1 MARRFPRPD
10 VAPLVRKLPRPV
22 LANLDEAPLTQSIPP
37 PPPPLASSGPPRPLS
52 TPLSADRY
60 QIRFTAGG
68 ATLEKVR
75 LAQDLLRHAVPSGDP
90 AEIVDRA
97 LTALIDDLAKK
108 KCGRASTTARPS
120 APRPPGRAT
129 SLRMVRREVWVRD
142 RGLCAFVA
150 KSGRRCSER
159 RFLEFH
165 HVEPYA
171 VGGPATA
178 ANIQLRC
185 RAHNALEAV
194 SFGPTR
200 PGASWTPSER
210 TAEVS
215 CDGSDSS
222 RNRHTWPRQGAR
234 RLSFDRDG
242 WRREAARGA
251 AMSEAQGEAHQVAIV
266 TGAASGS
273 TPLQRRRW
281 PHAPLSSG

>member
-1 MARRFPRPD
+1 MTMQNQDELLSAAAGLGKRAVEELMARRFPRPD

-68 ATLEKVR
+68 ATLEKLR
-75 LAQDLLRHAVPSGDP
+75 LAQDLLRHAVPSSDP

-108 KCGRASTTARPS
+108 KCGRASTTARP
-120 APRPPGRAT
+120 GRAT
-129 SLRMVRREVWVRD
+129 ATGSRHIPANVRREVWVRD

-178 ANIQLRC
+178 ANIQLRYP
-185 RAHNALEAV
+185 AHNALEAV
-194 SFGPTR
+194 LFFGPTR
-200 PGASWTPSER
+200 PGASWTPSR
-210 TAEVS
+210 TN
-215 CDGSDSS
+215 GGGFM
-222 RNRHTWPRQGAR
+222 RRQ
-234 RLSFDRDG
+234 
-242 WRREAARGA
+242 
-251 AMSEAQGEAHQVAIV
+251 
-266 TGAASGS
+266 
-273 TPLQRRRW
+273 
-281 PHAPLSSG
+281 